1 VKQFSVKS
9 FLELRNVKKAKPREF
24 FLKNKVLTF
33 QIIRRFGFSRYI
45 AFDMHLHIHYSR
57 YIVKTMY
64 LEKLKRLVIWNE
76 GSIIALLSI
85 ASSLPHPTYL
95 CDLSAI
101 LHLAGSFVSVS
112 VYLTCKQLSSCRNI
126 ANGV

>member
-1 VKQFSVKS
+1 MISSCESICATKHILNIIKYLYYKTQAVNQFSVKS
-9 FLELRNVKKAKPREF
+9 FLEPRNIKKAKLREIS
-24 FLKNKVLTF
+24 LKNNIK
-33 QIIRRFGFSRYI
+33 YY
-45 AFDMHLHIHYSR
+45 YS
-57 YIVKTMY
+57 ILGV
-64 LEKLKRLVIWNE
+64 
-76 GSIIALLSI
+76 

-126 ANGV
+126 ANRV